1 MPSGEFDIRLNSV
14 SKYYSLGA
22 QKVRGIVDVS
32 LEVERGSFLVV
43 IGPSG
48 AGKTTLLNIISG
60 IVCPDHGD
68 VIVLGRNI
76 GKMGAIQRTRFRAEN
91 IGYVFQDYALIEE
104 LTVLE
109 NVVLPG
115 LIAKK
120 KSKRELFKRAL
131 ELLELVGLKGY
142 EERFPREL
150 SGGEQQRV
158 AIARALINDPRI
170 ILADE
175 PTSNLDTETGRE
187 IVNLIYK
194 LSKDQGK
201 TTIIATHDEEIITRA
216 DRIVRI
222 RDGKLE
228 VR

>member
-1 MPSGEFDIRLNSV
+1 V

-104 LTVLE
+104 LTGLE

-115 LIAKK
+115 LMAKK
-120 KSKRELFKRAL
+120 RSKRELFKRAL

>member
-115 LIAKK
+115 LMAKK
-120 KSKRELFKRAL
+120 RSKRELFKRAL

>member
-1 MPSGEFDIRLNSV
+1 MVSGEYDIILNSV
-14 SKYYSLGA
+14 SKYYSLGT

-32 LEVERGSFLVV
+32 LKVEKGSFLV
-43 IGPSG
+43 IMGPSG
-48 AGKTTLLNIISG
+48 SGKTTLLNIISA
-60 IVCPDHGD
+60 IIRPDHGD
-68 VIVLGRNI
+68 VIVLGRNVE
-76 GKMGAIQRTRFRAEN
+76 KMNVIQRARFRVEN

-109 NVVLPG
+109 NIVLPG

-120 KSKRELFKRAL
+120 RSKRELLKRAL

-194 LSKDQGK
+194 LSKDQEK
-201 TTIIATHDEEIITRA
+201 TTIVATHDEEIITRA

>member
-76 GKMGAIQRTRFRAEN
+76 GKMGVVQRTRFRAEN

-187 IVNLIYK
+187 IVNLIYE
-194 LSKDQGK
+194 LSKDRGK

>member
-1 MPSGEFDIRLNSV
+1 MVSGEYDIILNSV
-14 SKYYSLGA
+14 SKYYSLGT

-32 LEVERGSFLVV
+32 LKVEKGSFLV
-43 IGPSG
+43 IMGPSG
-48 AGKTTLLNIISG
+48 AGKTTLLNIISA
-60 IVCPDHGD
+60 IIRPDHGD
-68 VIVLGRNI
+68 VIVLGRNVE
-76 GKMGAIQRTRFRAEN
+76 KMNVIQRARFRVEN
-91 IGYVFQDYALIEE
+91 IGYVFQDFTLIEE

-120 KSKRELFKRAL
+120 GSRGELIKRAL

-158 AIARALINDPRI
+158 AIARALINDPKI

-175 PTSNLDTETGRE
+175 PTSNLDTDTARE
-187 IVNLIYK
+187 IVNLIYE
-194 LSKDQGK
+194 LSKAHEK

-222 RDGKLE
+222 RDGKLKE
-228 VR
+228 S